1 MYFCFFFSSRRR
13 HTRCALVTGVQ
24 TCALP
29 ICRPDRIAET
39 SPRPREQTLVQARD
53 VANQRRGPTI
63 ASFTC
68 ARTFRAQACSG
79 KAADRLAEAS
89 PVRRLLCQVDEDP
102 CLQPWPAGAAES
114 QEDAIPLT
122 PESRRQDCARGRAR

>member
-1 MYFCFFFSSRRR
+1 MHETPGPPDHAIRLATGAIQVPSRCQPNVGR
-13 HTRCALVTGVQ
+13 
-24 TCALP
+24 
-29 ICRPDRIAET
+29 RPDRIAET

-63 ASFTC
+63 ASFPC

-89 PVRRLLCQVDEDP
+89 PVRRLLCQLAEAP
-102 CLQPWPAGAAES
+102 CLQPWLDGSPKS
-114 QEDAIPLT
+114 QADDTHPQ
-122 PESRRQDCARGRAR
+122 PGF